1 MDVQVAFFLPQLV
14 QQLRGDDNG
23 AVRQF
28 LLDGAKSSRLFAHH
42 LVCPALA
49 YCPASSQLAEHHL
62 QQCCSPLVSGRPD
75 GRQALQPE
83 CTHMSALMR
92 PDATLLQ

>member
-1 MDVQVAFFLPQLV
+1 MQVAFFLPQLV

-42 LVCPALA
+42 LVRSALA

-62 QQCCSPLVSGRPD
+62 QQCCILLSQQEDQMGDRHGSLC
-75 GRQALQPE
+75 A
-83 CTHMSALMR
+83 CTHMSA
-92 PDATLLQ
+92 